1 MHFNGGYLY
10 LDFLYIEVSKKMF
23 YVTIF
28 HWNGFLNAKL
38 YDHTRL
44 GDSAVDKFRR
54 NARKITILRLA
65 GAITICPP
73 WKYSRSYVRCR
84 SATWRPPFSTPTVH
98 CSPFSQFGRRS

>member
-1 MHFNGGYLY
+1 MGNILSR
-10 LDFLYIEVSKKMF
+10 LLYIEVSKKMF

-44 GDSAVDKFRR
+44 EVSAVDKFRR
-54 NARKITILRLA
+54 NTRKITILRLA

-73 WKYSRSYVRCR
+73 
-84 SATWRPPFSTPTVH
+84 
-98 CSPFSQFGRRS
+98 